1 VLKKL
6 AEQWGNGRAAG
17 GHVIG
22 EEAGGDQGD
31 GDGKGQSHSLLHA
44 QSFPGAGAPGG
55 DSGDGKAVLR
65 GGRCEGVILKS
76 ILYGDFAKEIYQG
89 TDF

>member
-1 VLKKL
+1 MLKKL

-17 GHVIG
+17 GNVAG
-22 EEAGGDQGD
+22 KEAGGDHRD

-44 QSFPGAGAPGG
+44 QSFPGAGAPGV
-55 DSGDGKAVLR
+55 DSGGDGKAVLR

-76 ILYGDFAKEIYQG
+76 IL
-89 TDF
+89 